1 MVTIQQLG
9 CLRLL
14 HLLLKRELVKILLNY
29 TENLVNTGILIEV
42 LFNCKNDLAKY
53 SLVHL
58 PRALI

>member
-14 HLLLKRELVKILLNY
+14 HLLLKRELVKIFLNY
-29 TENLVNTGILIEV
+29 TENLDNTGILIEV
-42 LFNCKNDLAKY
+42 LFNCKKDLAKY